1 MVLKNTWFHCTLQD
15 GHFVAVENALIAQ
28 LFVEVLRF
36 SVKSL
41 TENDESSFFYIA
53 EWTLFPLQ
61 NHLLV
66 PSFSSLKSILFLRT
80 SEG

>member
-41 TENDESSFFYIA
+41 TENDERSSFFYIA
-53 EWTLFPLQ
+53 E
-61 NHLLV
+61 
-66 PSFSSLKSILFLRT
+66 
-80 SEG
+80 